1 MKKVAKLADI
11 TIILVCFVLF
21 ELIIRTTAPLVSG
34 NVKQISEISSV
45 TENLA
50 KTKPAVLF
58 LGNSLIDN
66 ALNLNSLQKQANL
79 KMSSYKVVADSTSLW
94 DWSCIVKNSFIDK
107 NSLPDI
113 VVIGYAWKQVGPVP
127 HRLGGFFCGITDL
140 PELIRQGM
148 SSSSDVLD
156 FLVSKLSKSYAMH
169 ETIRKRILDS
179 IIPNYRLYTR
189 VINNERNKTRKINY
203 TNKKSEDYRLL
214 NAYLKMLSTHNIKSI
229 IVLMPVIDRYTLDEK
244 FFSVASRNGSI
255 ILDYREL
262 DDIDNDMFRDPIH
275 LNERGNKIF
284 TYHLAVDLKDI

>member
-1 MKKVAKLADI
+1 
-11 TIILVCFVLF
+11 
-21 ELIIRTTAPLVSG
+21 
-34 NVKQISEISSV
+34 
-45 TENLA
+45 
-50 KTKPAVLF
+50 
-58 LGNSLIDN
+58 
-66 ALNLNSLQKQANL
+66 
-79 KMSSYKVVADSTSLW
+79 
-94 DWSCIVKNSFIDK
+94 
-107 NSLPDI
+107 
-113 VVIGYAWKQVGPVP
+113 
-127 HRLGGFFCGITDL
+127 
-140 PELIRQGM
+140 M
-148 SSSSDVLD
+148 SSSSGVLD

-214 NAYLKMLSTHNIKSI
+214 NAYIKMLSTHNMKSI
-229 IVLMPVIDRYTLDEK
+229 IVLMPVIDRHTLDEK